1 MKSLIAFSSGYD
13 SLYIAWKYL
22 TETNNDVTLFFMDMS
37 LLRKQKE
44 VESYIVPFQK
54 YTALASH
61 KWMKENL
68 RDHKFK
74 THFVK
79 KMDHKCD
86 HGKQFIR
93 ITAKWINE
101 GLYDEVVHGSSGLSV
116 IVTRTGV
123 MKKEFDSLTTRGSLR
138 FPLAK
143 EEWNKNTAHLMM
155 ELPKEMRHLAIS
167 CNFATTDDKGGFIEC
182 GSCHKCFRKDY
193 IRRQLRN
200 GCSPE
205 EAMENYMNTEQAK
218 EINGLFFSTKDA
230 WGYYDGSIILRPD
243 GSLTNMVK

>member
-1 MKSLIAFSSGYD
+1 MKTLIAFSSGYD

-54 YTALASH
+54 YTALISH

-93 ITAKWINE
+93 ITSKWINE
-101 GLYDEVVHGSSGLSV
+101 GLYDEVVHGSSGLSA

-143 EEWNKNTAHLMM
+143 DEWNKNTAHLMM

-193 IRRQLRN
+193 IRRQLKN
-200 GCSPE
+200 GSSPE
-205 EAMENYMNTEQAK
+205 KAMENYMNTEEAK
-218 EINGLFFSTKDA
+218 AVNNLFFRTKDA
-230 WGYYDGSIILRPD
+230 WGYYDGSIVLD
-243 GSLTNMVK
+243 EHGEMK

>member
-1 MKSLIAFSSGYD
+1 MKSVIAFSSGYD

-44 VESYIVPFQK
+44 VESYINPFQK
-54 YTALASH
+54 YTALISH

-93 ITAKWINE
+93 ITAKMINE

-116 IVTRTGV
+116 IATRTGV

-138 FPLAK
+138 FPLA
-143 EEWNKNTAHLMM
+143 EWNKNTAHLMM
-155 ELPKEMRHLAIS
+155 ELPKEMKHLAIS

-182 GSCHKCFRKDY
+182 GLCHKCFRNKT
-193 IRRQLRN
+193 IRRQLKN
-200 GCSPE
+200 GSSPE
-205 EAMENYMNTEQAK
+205 KAMENYMNTEEAK
-218 EINGLFFSTKDA
+218 AVNNLFFRTKDA
-230 WGYYDGSIILRPD
+230 WGYFDE
-243 GSLTNMVK
+243 VK

>member
-37 LLRKQKE
+37 LLRRQE
-44 VESYIVPFQK
+44 QVESYINPFQK
-54 YTALASH
+54 YTSLISH

-68 RDHKFK
+68 RDHEFK

-93 ITAKWINE
+93 IAAKMVNDR
-101 GLYDEVVHGSSGLSV
+101 LYDEVVHGSSGLSV
-116 IVTRTGV
+116 LVSRTGV
-123 MKKEFDSLTTRGSLR
+123 MKKEFDSFAKRGSLR
-138 FPLAK
+138 FPLA
-143 EEWNKNTAHLMM
+143 EWNKNTAHLIT
-155 ELPKEMRHLAIS
+155 ELPKEMKHLAVS
-167 CNFATTDDKGGFIEC
+167 CNFATTDDNGNFVEC
-182 GSCHKCFRKDY
+182 GVCHKCFRNKN

-205 EAMENYMNTEQAK
+205 EAMKNYMNTKQAK
-218 EINGLFFSTKDA
+218 TINHSFFSSKDA
-230 WGYYDGSIILRPD
+230 WGYFDEG
-243 GSLTNMVK
+243 K